1 MVSQKPKNNESK
13 HQESTLGDKSAYWLF
28 DTLNIKI
35 VKELV
40 SHPDIS
46 STEIATKFNIPLSTI
61 QRRRAKIEELVI
73 KKTYTLDIAKLGWRI
88 ADLLISVEKGKGE
101 ETALK
106 LLQSNGSN
114 VIIASLRIGHPQVNI
129 MAEIFYRDSQEL
141 HYLTE
146 RVKGMQ
152 YVTYVEWA
160 EVVKVVG
167 SNLTGMLDKVF
178 EHVKE

>member
-13 HQESTLGDKSAYWLF
+13 YQDPTLDGKIPYKLF
-28 DTLNIKI
+28 DALNIKI
-35 VKELV
+35 IKELV
-40 SHPDIS
+40 NNPDIS
-46 STEIATKFNIPLSTI
+46 STEIASKYNVPLSTI
-61 QRRRAKIEELVI
+61 QRRRARLEESVI
-73 KKTYTLDIAKLGWRI
+73 KKTYTLDIAKLGWRL
-88 ADLLISVEKGKGE
+88 ADLLVSVEKGKGE

-106 LLQSNGSN
+106 LLQNNGSN

-146 RVKGMQ
+146 RVKAMQ

-167 SNLTGMLDKVF
+167 SNLPGMLEKVF
-178 EHVKE
+178 KRDEN